1 MTHSAISRGVD
12 GEAPTRLAAPRS
24 RRRERYRKFTFPILC
39 SITTSETWA
48 AVTERKF
55 LRLLSF
61 PLLLMALAPLSAQ
74 EGQFGAGLFQVL
86 EKAECRACHSLDGV
100 ASPTRLHFPD
110 PGDPPERVEA
120 FGRSLVVL
128 VDKNRPDASLLLAK
142 PTNRIPHAGGE
153 RIKPGSQDEAVLKSW
168 VDKLTKLSSVE
179 LAAALKYREEE
190 TAAHGSKPAP
200 RVELRRLT
208 HSQYN
213 HTVRDLLGDQ
223 TAPANQ
229 FPPEDFVNGFR
240 NQAQAQNL
248 SPLLIEAYS
257 GAAEKLARSAFRGGD
272 TRRLIPCR
280 TATLA
285 CRARFVREF
294 GLKAFRRPLEPA
306 ERRRYEALMATEPNL
321 IKGAQLVVEAILQS
335 SSFLFRLDETSDPK
349 WQPYVTASRLSYSI
363 WDTTPDAELLAAAAR
378 GELSSLAGVDRA
390 TRRLLD
396 HPRAKEALDDFVSQ
410 WIRFDRV
417 LTASKDRRK
426 YPQFT
431 RETAVAMTEEA
442 RRFVGDLVWNDRNF
456 MDVFTANYG
465 YPNSDLAAIYRV
477 DAPPREFDRVPFP
490 QGSERAGLL
499 GQALFLALTAKPE
512 DSSPT
517 ARGLFVREQF
527 LCQHVPE
534 PPAGVNTN
542 LAPVTEA
549 RPQTNRDRM
558 SEHATNP
565 SCATCHKLIDPIGFG
580 LERFDAIGARREKFQ
595 LQFASGRRGQEGG
608 RPRGEMKKID
618 LEIDPN
624 GYVAGIAGSEF
635 RSPSELGS
643 VLARSEQCQECVV
656 KQYFRYI
663 VGGMETPA
671 DRPLIRK
678 VYDEFRR
685 SEFRFKELIAALMRA
700 RATLPHGGR
709 ENVASNYKTR

>member
-1 MTHSAISRGVD
+1 MRI
-12 GEAPTRLAAPRS
+12 
-24 RRRERYRKFTFPILC
+24 
-39 SITTSETWA
+39 
-48 AVTERKF
+48 
-55 LRLLSF
+55 LSF
-61 PLLLMALAPLSAQ
+61 SFLLIGLVPLSAQ
-74 EGQFGAGLFQVL
+74 DGPFGAGLFQTF
-86 EKAECRACHSLDGV
+86 EKAGCRACHNPDGV

-110 PGDPPERVEA
+110 AGAAPERVEA
-120 FGRSLVVL
+120 FGRSLVTL
-128 VDKNRPDASLLLAK
+128 VDRNRPDASVLLTK
-142 PTNRIPHAGGE
+142 PTNRIGHAGGE

-168 VDKLTKLSSVE
+168 IERLTKLSSVE
-179 LAAALKYREEE
+179 LAAALKYRDEE
-190 TAAHGSKPAP
+190 AAAQESQAAP

-240 NQAQAQNL
+240 NQIQAQNL

-257 GAAEKLARSAFRGGD
+257 TAAEKLARNAFRGGD
-272 TRRLIPCR
+272 TRGLIPCKA
-280 TATLA
+280 ATPA
-285 CRARFVREF
+285 CRTRFIREL

-306 ERRRYEALMATEPNL
+306 EQRRYETLMASEQSL
-321 IKGAQLVVEAILQS
+321 IKGAELVLEAILQS
-335 SSFLFRLDETSDPK
+335 SSFLFRLDDTSDPK
-349 WQPYVTASRLSYSI
+349 WQPYVMANRLAYAI
-363 WDTTPDAELLAAAAR
+363 WDTMPDAELLAAAAR
-378 GELSSLAGVDRA
+378 GDLNSIEGVNRA

-396 HPRAKEALDDFVSQ
+396 HPRAKEALNEFVSQ

-442 RRFVGDLVWNDRNF
+442 RRFVGELVWNDRNF
-456 MDVFTANYG
+456 MELFTAEYG
-465 YPNSDLAAIYRV
+465 YPNSDLATIYGV
-477 DAPPREFDRVPFP
+477 PAPAREFERVPFP

-527 LCQHVPE
+527 LCQHVPD

-542 LAPVTEA
+542 LPPVTEA

-558 SEHATNP
+558 SEHATNA

-595 LQFASGRRGQEGG
+595 LEFAGARNGQGGNRSRRET
-608 RPRGEMKKID
+608 KKVD
-618 LEIDPN
+618 LEIDPA
-624 GYVAGIAGSEF
+624 GYVAGVAGSDF
-635 RSPSELGS
+635 RSPSQLGS
-643 VLARSEQCQECVV
+643 VLARSEQCQECIV
-656 KQYFRYI
+656 KQYFRYVAGRI
-663 VGGMETPA
+663 ETPA
-671 DRPLIRK
+671 DRPLIRR
-678 VYDEFRR
+678 VYDEFRQ
-685 SEFRFKELIAALMRA
+685 SDFRFKELIAALMRA
-700 RATLPHGGR
+700 RATLPHGGT
-709 ENVASNYKTR
+709 ENVASNHKTR